1 MSTVS
6 PEQLQNLYDMT
17 RDLGTLLPGGE
28 PGYLNYGLW
37 DEVERTPPPRRAW
50 EALLDHADIQAGSSV
65 LNVGCGLGALEPVCI
80 SRCRPGRMIGVDLQ
94 LDHIAAAQ
102 ANAEQAGLAD
112 AIEYVVAD
120 ATDLP
125 EQIPTDLDRVLA
137 LYTVEQFPS
146 RMAFY
151 EEAFRVL
158 RPGGRL
164 VLGEICLTRL
174 PVTELE
180 MECEQVHSEFWQIP
194 QPKYLANDFSADL
207 AEVGYLRVQVESVG
221 SQVFKPFA
229 QYLTTKMDVLG
240 EMMADRLTD
249 AESEQFQYLIRTQ
262 QIIADLDLYDFVYVT
277 ATRPENA

>member
-1 MSTVS
+1 M
-6 PEQLQNLYDMT
+6 
-17 RDLGTLLPGGE
+17 
-28 PGYLNYGLW
+28 
-37 DEVERTPPPRRAW
+37 
-50 EALLDHADIQAGSSV
+50 
-65 LNVGCGLGALEPVCI
+65 
-80 SRCRPGRMIGVDLQ
+80 
-94 LDHIAAAQ
+94 
-102 ANAEQAGLAD
+102 
-112 AIEYVVAD
+112 
-120 ATDLP
+120 
-125 EQIPTDLDRVLA
+125 LA